1 MTQHEKIIQY
11 VKEHGSITPMEA
23 WSNLRITKLS
33 TRIGEIERNK
43 GIKFDR
49 KEISKKNRDGERVRY
64 MQYWFEGEMDAE
76 QDH

>member
-23 WSNLRITKLS
+23 WSKLRITKLS
-33 TRIGEIERNK
+33 TRIGEIERLK

-64 MQYWFEGEMDAE
+64 MQYWFEGEMDG
-76 QDH
+76 